1 MIQNISTMQARVNPR
16 AKHSTE
22 EASDSK
28 SKGRATETG
37 ISSDQ
42 VDFSAAMLQ
51 QAAMLQAQPVQ
62 PQKSM
67 GGELGIAQVSTTV
80 DGDSSVASR
89 LPETERA
96 AASLGAG
103 GQISLGRPWSK
114 DWVYRPGDDRNLDL
128 KPLFGET
135 IAEANPML
143 KLAQLVAAARSKAEA
158 QEGSPAAGLP
168 GSLSARATAS
178 KDLSQKGEAQGV
190 NSATSAP
197 MGAESVVLPAVFR
210 SENFE
215 TAAKIPASTLI
226 REAAQAGREVS
237 EQAFLSSQ
245 GLMETS
251 GAAFAS
257 AFGAG
262 GVVDG
267 KPQASDRANASKS
280 ALPSGAWS
288 GGDFLETLQGARSS
302 QLSLTKPV
310 NSGVQL
316 GDALTAPK
324 LRGQE
329 SDSLKQ
335 EPGSESLSPFDSSLA
350 SVVLNQPTAARNSSA
365 EAGVIATMN
374 GQVTQ
379 NGAQQNRLS
388 SQSVRDLS
396 SQIRL
401 VSQNPT
407 GGEMRIRLNPGNLG
421 ELHVKISTQGNQVGL
436 KIQASDERA
445 RRIIEESLGS
455 LKEGLASQRLQL
467 VQTDVAVGQGFAG
480 SLGQLDES
488 LRQNLSQD
496 QQGSQQG
503 QQAWNQAMGN
513 FDQNGGFRER
523 GSRSES
529 QDSGTGPVSGIPPRP
544 MASLAGRSISSS
556 LNRLSNGRVDIRA

>member
-1 MIQNISTMQARVNPR
+1 MIQNISTMQVRANPR
-16 AKHSTE
+16 AKHSTD

-28 SKGRATETG
+28 SKGLATEAG
-37 ISSDQ
+37 LPSDQ
-42 VDFSAAMLQ
+42 VDFSAAMFQ
-51 QAAMLQAQPVQ
+51 QAAMLQTQPAQ
-62 PQKSM
+62 PQKPI
-67 GGELGIAQVSTTV
+67 GAGLGIAQVATTV
-80 DGDSSVASR
+80 DGDTSIASR

-114 DWVYRPGDDRNLDL
+114 DWVYRPGDDKNLDL
-128 KPLFGET
+128 KPLFGESM
-135 IAEANPML
+135 AEANPML

-158 QEGSPAAGLP
+158 QEVSPAAGLP
-168 GSLSARATAS
+168 GSLSAKATAA

-190 NSATSAP
+190 NSATPAP

-215 TAAKIPASTLI
+215 TASRIPASTLI

-245 GLMETS
+245 GLVES
-251 GAAFAS
+251 SIAA
-257 AFGAG
+257 
-262 GVVDG
+262 GVVDAKVQPG
-267 KPQASDRANASKS
+267 DRSNASKG

-288 GGDFLETLQGARSS
+288 GGEFLETLQGARSS
-302 QLSLTKPV
+302 LLNQTKPV
-310 NSGVQL
+310 SAGVQL
-316 GDALTAPK
+316 GDALSAPT
-324 LRGQE
+324 LRGQDL
-329 SDSLKQ
+329 DSLKQ
-335 EPGSESLSPFDSSLA
+335 EPGSEALSPFDSSLA
-350 SVVLNQPTAARNSSA
+350 SAVLNQPTAARNSSA
-365 EAGVIATMN
+365 EAGMIATMD

-421 ELHVKISTQGNQVGL
+421 ELHVKITTQGNQVGL

-488 LRQNLSQD
+488 LRQNLSQN

-523 GSRSES
+523 GSRSDS
-529 QDSGTGPVSGIPPRP
+529 QDSGTGPVSGMPPRP

>member
-16 AKHSTE
+16 AKLSTE
-22 EASDSK
+22 ESSDSK
-28 SKGRATETG
+28 SKGLAAEG
-37 ISSDQ
+37 GLPSDQ

-51 QAAMLQAQPVQ
+51 QAAMLQAQPA
-62 PQKSM
+62 QKPVGS
-67 GGELGIAQVSTTV
+67 GIGVAQVSTTV
-80 DGDSSVASR
+80 DGDTSIASR

-103 GQISLGRPWSK
+103 GQISAGRPWSK

-128 KPLFGET
+128 KPLFGES

-168 GSLSARATAS
+168 SAAAAKAAAA
-178 KDLSQKGEAQGV
+178 KDLGKKIDAPGAS
-190 NSATSAP
+190 SATSAS
-197 MGAESVVLPAVFR
+197 GATDSVVLPAVFR

-215 TAAKIPASTLI
+215 TASRIPASTLI
-226 REAAQAGREVS
+226 REATQAGREVS

-245 GLMETS
+245 GILEAS
-251 GAAFAS
+251 GAALAS
-257 AFGAG
+257 AFGVG
-262 GVVDG
+262 GAVEG
-267 KPQASDRANASKS
+267 KSQASDRAHASKS
-280 ALPSGAWS
+280 SLPSGSWS
-288 GGDFLETLQGARSS
+288 GSDFLETLQGVRNS
-302 QLSLTKPV
+302 QLGQTKPV

-316 GDALTAPK
+316 GDALSAPK
-324 LRGQE
+324 LRGQDAE
-329 SDSLKQ
+329 SLEQ
-335 EPGSESLSPFDSSLA
+335 ELGSEVLSPFDSSLA
-350 SVVLNQPTAARNSSA
+350 SAVLSQPTAARNSSA

-401 VSQNPT
+401 VSQNPA

-467 VQTDVAVGQGFAG
+467 VQTDVAVGQGLAG
-480 SLGQLDES
+480 GLGQLDES
-488 LRQNLSQD
+488 LRQNLSQN

-513 FDQNGGFRER
+513 FDQTGGFRER
-523 GSRSES
+523 GQRSGS
-529 QDSGTGPVSGIPPRP
+529 QDSSEGSVSGIPPRP
-544 MASLAGRSISSS
+544 MANLAGRSISSS